1 MIWFSSWKEK
11 ALDFLFLIF
20 YFMVLGFE
28 LRASCLVGSHS
39 ITQTNPSAPSLQFEG
54 TRTSVFS
61 YPKIFSPFK
70 EKGSN
75 ASHHM

>member
-1 MIWFSSWKEK
+1 MERKSPGLSFPYI
-11 ALDFLFLIF
+11 LF